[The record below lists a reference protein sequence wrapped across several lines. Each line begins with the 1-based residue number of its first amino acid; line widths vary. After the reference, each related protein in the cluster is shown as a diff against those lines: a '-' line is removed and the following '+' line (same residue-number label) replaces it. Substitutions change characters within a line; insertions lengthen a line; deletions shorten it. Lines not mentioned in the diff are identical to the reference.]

1 MKLTLKNLSA
11 IAALSFTLAFCTGM
25 SATIMYQEHLALK
38 PFMAVEMVV
47 DDLAAETNTDTFD
60 FS

>member
-1 MKLTLKNLSA
+1 MKITLKNLSMV
-11 IAALSFTLAFCTGM
+11 AALSFALSFVTGM

-47 DDLAAETNTDTFD
+47 DDLSADTNTADID

>member
-1 MKLTLKNLSA
+1 MKMTLKNFSA
-11 IAALSFTLAFCTGM
+11 IAVLSFTLAFVTGM

-38 PFMAVEMVV
+38 PFMAVEMVM
-47 DDLAAETNTDTFD
+47 DDLSAETDTGSID

>member
-1 MKLTLKNLSA
+1 MKMTLKNLSA
-11 IAALSFTLAFCTGM
+11 IAVLSFTLAFVTGM

-38 PFMAVEMVV
+38 PFMAAEMVV
-47 DDLAAETNTDTFD
+47 DDLSAAADTANID

>member
-1 MKLTLKNLSA
+1 MKMTLKNLSA
-11 IAALSFTLAFCTGM
+11 IAALSFTLAFVTGM

-47 DDLAAETNTDTFD
+47 DDLTAETDTATID

>member
-1 MKLTLKNLSA
+1 MNMTLKNLSA
-11 IAALSFTLAFCTGM
+11 IAVLSFTLAFVTGM
-25 SATIMYQEHLALK
+25 SATIMYQEHVALK

-47 DDLAAETNTDTFD
+47 DDLTAEANTADFD

>member
-1 MKLTLKNLSA
+1 MKLTLKNLSMV
-11 IAALSFTLAFCTGM
+11 AALSFTLAFYTGM

-38 PFMAVEMVV
+38 PFMAAEMVV
-47 DDLAAETNTDTFD
+47 DDLAAEADTANFD

>member
-1 MKLTLKNLSA
+1 MNMTLKNLSA
-11 IAALSFTLAFCTGM
+11 IAVLSFTLAFVTGM

-38 PFMAVEMVV
+38 PFMAVEMVM
-47 DDLAAETNTDTFD
+47 DDLSAETDTGSID

>member
-47 DDLAAETNTDTFD
+47 DDLAAEADTATID

>member
-1 MKLTLKNLSA
+1 MKMTLKNLSA
-11 IAALSFTLAFCTGM
+11 IAVLSFTLAFVTGM

-38 PFMAVEMVV
+38 PFMAVEMVM
-47 DDLAAETNTDTFD
+47 DDLSAETDTGSID

>member
-1 MKLTLKNLSA
+1 MNMTLKNLSA
-11 IAALSFTLAFCTGM
+11 IAVLSFTLAFVTGM

-47 DDLAAETNTDTFD
+47 DDLTAETDTATID

>member
-1 MKLTLKNLSA
+1 MKLTLKNLSM
-11 IAALSFTLAFCTGM
+11 IAALSFTLAFVTGM
-25 SATIMYQEHLALK
+25 SATIMYQEHLTLK

-47 DDLAAETNTDTFD
+47 NDLSAEADTANID

>member
-1 MKLTLKNLSA
+1 MKMTLKNLSA
-11 IAALSFTLAFCTGM
+11 IAVLSFTLAFVTGM

-38 PFMAVEMVV
+38 PFMAVEMVM
-47 DDLAAETNTDTFD
+47 DDLSAETDTGNID

>member
-1 MKLTLKNLSA
+1 MKLTLKNLSM
-11 IAALSFTLAFCTGM
+11 IAVLSFALSFVTGM

-38 PFMAVEMVV
+38 PFMAAEMVA
-47 DDLAAETNTDTFD
+47 DDLAAEADTANFD

>member
-1 MKLTLKNLSA
+1 
-11 IAALSFTLAFCTGM
+11 M
-25 SATIMYQEHLALK
+25 SATIMYQEHKALK

-47 DDLAAETNTDTFD
+47 DDLTAEANTADFD